1 MRGMSIISSRL
12 SLLDALMTRYPHFDA
27 AQFGVV
33 VAPRDEVNQKREH
46 VIYLT
51 LTLSELL

>member
-1 MRGMSIISSRL
+1 
-12 SLLDALMTRYPHFDA
+12 MTRYPHFDA